1 LLYAYVKD
9 HSGLEHGSIITR
21 GNQSFIVIKSIEVIE
36 RRIEKA
42 YDYYCLSCDKQV
54 FFRHYKAKH
63 DHFYHRNSPDCK
75 LPESIE
81 HLLVKMEIYKYLKK
95 AGYEAKLE
103 KTFFRGHLK
112 ARADVFAKG
121 GKEELVVEVQ
131 ASNSIAINTI
141 RKRNTIYAGAGI
153 PTAWVIVL
161 DTFFNKYTGT
171 VTTQIVKHE
180 DGTSSSIRV
189 DLPYDKQEVFQ
200 IIGETPKAF
209 DFLIDKYHYV
219 ITISSEGKFFLI
231 RKDINGTVY
240 NITRIPTSDL
250 VQSLLSTPLI
260 DMDYED
266 SPNSKAEKPLI
277 FLGDEGTG
285 DHPSPTIPESIFI
298 DFENGR
304 LDEQER
310 LKTEEP
316 FDTVALIQALNKARE
331 ERARE
336 TLNELRYKPKFDYWK
351 QQNEM
356 IYDQKKFNFSK
367 IKEDLEKKL
376 ITQWNAIEERVYKER
391 FEPGL
396 TIFKQKLKEE
406 LSRLSWKLKKLEELY
421 LNMYKQKANQL
432 AILKNRFTALENER
446 IKQESLTR
454 ARIIYGEEVGS
465 KLSNIPLYEELNQRY
480 KERTMREREEL
491 ATRNAEDARKREQE
505 RIIQERMSKIHDMEK
520 EAGKDFTYTLTQVR
534 NLNGNL
540 EQQSDETFQ
549 ASMGMLLASYNT
561 IMNKKRNRPHT
572 SAQPARRHDEI
583 NRLI

>member
-9 HSGLEHGSIITR
+9 HSGLEHGSIITKD
-21 GNQSFIVIKSIEVIE
+21 NQSFIVIKSIEVNE
-36 RRIEKA
+36 KRIEKA
-42 YDYYCLSCDKQV
+42 YDYYCLSCGKQV

-81 HLLVKMEIYKYLKK
+81 HLLVKMEIYEYLKK
-95 AGYEAKLE
+95 AGYDAKLE
-103 KTFFRGHLK
+103 KTFFQGHLK

-131 ASNSIAINTI
+131 ASNSITINTI
-141 RKRNTIYAGAGI
+141 RKRNSIYAAAGI

-171 VTTQIVKHE
+171 TTTQIVKHE
-180 DGTSSSIRV
+180 DGTTSSIRM

-200 IIGETPKAF
+200 VIGETPKAF

-219 ITISSEGKFFLI
+219 ITISNEGKFFLI

-260 DMDYED
+260 DMDYGA
-266 SPNSKAEKPLI
+266 STNSKAEKPLI
-277 FLGDEGTG
+277 FLGDEGTR
-285 DHPSPTIPESIFI
+285 DHPSPALPESIFI

-331 ERARE
+331 EQVRE
-336 TLNELRYKPKFDYWK
+336 TLNQLHYKPKFDNWK
-351 QQNEM
+351 QQNDM
-356 IYDQKKFNFSK
+356 IHDQRKLNFSK
-367 IKEDLEKKL
+367 IKEDLEKKR
-376 ITQWNAIEERVYKER
+376 ITQWNAIEERVYKEK
-391 FEPGL
+391 FKPGL
-396 TIFKQKLKEE
+396 TIFKQKLKKE
-406 LSRLSWKLKKLEELY
+406 LSGSSRQLKKLEELY
-421 LNMYKQKANQL
+421 LSMYKQKANQL
-432 AILKNRFTALENER
+432 AVLKNRSIALENER
-446 IKQESLTR
+446 IKQELHIR
-454 ARIIYGEEVGS
+454 ARIIYEEEVGS
-465 KLSNIPLYEELNQRY
+465 GLSNIPLYEELNQRY
-480 KERTMREREEL
+480 KEKTMREREEL
-491 ATRNAEDARKREQE
+491 ATRKAEDARKREQE
-505 RIIQERMSKIHDMEK
+505 RIIQERMSTILEMEK

-534 NLNGNL
+534 NLNGKI

-549 ASMGMLLASYNT
+549 ASIGMLLASYNT
-561 IMNKKRNRPHT
+561 IMNKKRKRTHT
-572 SAQPARRHDEI
+572 SAQPVKRQDEI
-583 NRLI
+583 DRLI